1 MQPGMGMQPGMQY
14 MMGPQGNYI
23 PMGYAPQMAQMQAG
37 QMGGMRPG
45 QRPPN
50 MQPGAGMGY
59 PGGVQYLVG
68 PQQGQQGVPPG
79 VMLAPPGAP
88 LPHGARPVR
97 GESRRSPCLQT
108 EECRARSAI
117 TTTRRLTRRR
127 WVGTGAADAVTHAHG
142 SSASAW
148 GSSAQQPQ
156 VAGCCASQQP
166 QVAGC
171 SSAQQ
176 PQVAGCC
183 ASQQPQVAGC
193 CASQRGCCAGA
204 LATGRP
210 ATTCIPVDDE
220 EEATRRHTTEVGV
233 E

>member
-1 MQPGMGMQPGMQY
+1 MNMQPGMQYMQPGMGMQPGMQY

-97 GESRRSPCLQT
+97 GESRQ
-108 EECRARSAI
+108 RA
-117 TTTRRLTRRR
+117 
-127 WVGTGAADAVTHAHG
+127 
-142 SSASAW
+142 
-148 GSSAQQPQ
+148 
-156 VAGCCASQQP
+156 AGE
-166 QVAGC
+166 
-171 SSAQQ
+171 
-176 PQVAGCC
+176 
-183 ASQQPQVAGC
+183 
-193 CASQRGCCAGA
+193 A
-204 LATGRP
+204 LAFKPKSVEHARP
-210 ATTCIPVDDE
+210 SQPRDD
-220 EEATRRHTTEVGV
+220 
-233 E
+233 